1 MLTHLTAT
9 SLLLPLAALG
19 VIAYIH
25 WWWSILKHWLPIS
38 SLRTEY
44 LNETNTST
52 AKNEIVKH
60 GTLAPKPIISIPQSI
75 PNQITASTSNSNT
88 EIRGLTT
95 LIPFR
100 NEALRIQP
108 LLDSL
113 TKIQAPVTWEIIF
126 CDDHSNDNSLEII
139 KKFIAQHPHLQA
151 KIIELPEA
159 ENGKKSALSAAIAA
173 AQYEIIHTTDADC
186 RLNPNIYSHLL
197 KCIQQ
202 PNIEMVLGRVE
213 FTTNFESQGNNINSD
228 LEIQGDIINSNTE
241 IQGDIINNDLENPP
255 VQKGS
260 NQKSHRLLQQYQ
272 LIENTALIA
281 LGYSEFLKKNP
292 AAANGANLMFKK
304 SAFLNLGGY
313 SGNTQYASGD
323 DVFTLEKFILHNP
336 NSVAFCTHPQATV
349 VTDVESDFALFKN
362 QRIRWMKKTFL
373 QKTQKTALKQTFM
386 GIFLLGFWVMAIE
399 AVLSGHYES
408 MALLWLGKLCVDAAC
423 VSLLLRTHP
432 QKPCL
437 PDIILCSILQV
448 FWLPTLGLLAANKQF
463 SWKGRS
469 HSA

>member
-1 MLTHLTAT
+1 MLTQLTAT
-9 SLLLPLAALG
+9 SVLLPLASLG
-19 VIAYIH
+19 ILAYIH

-38 SLRTEY
+38 SLTPEY
-44 LNETNTST
+44 FIETNTST
-52 AKNEIVKH
+52 AKNEIVNH
-60 GTLAPKPIISIPQSI
+60 STLAHKPITSNLQSI
-75 PNQITASTSNSNT
+75 SNPITATTSNSNT
-88 EIRGLTT
+88 EIRGMTT

-139 KKFIAQHPHLQA
+139 KNFIANNPALDA
-151 KIIELPEA
+151 KIIELPNT

-186 RLNPNIYSHLL
+186 RLHPNLYSHLH
-197 KCIQQ
+197 KSIQQ
-202 PNIEMVLGRVE
+202 PNIELVLGRVE
-213 FTTNFESQGNNINSD
+213 FTTNFECQGNIINSD
-228 LEIQGDIINSNTE
+228 VE
-241 IQGDIINNDLENPP
+241 IQGDIINNYLENPAG
-255 VQKGS
+255 QKGS
-260 NQKSHRLLQQYQ
+260 NHKSHRLLQQYQ

-336 NSVAFCTHPQATV
+336 NSVAFCTHPQASV
-349 VTDVESDFALFKN
+349 VTVVESDFALFKN

>member
-1 MLTHLTAT
+1 MLTHLTAKT
-9 SLLLPLAALG
+9 LLLPLASLG
-19 VIAYIH
+19 VIAYIN

-38 SLRTEY
+38 SQTSELTGEIGST
-44 LNETNTST
+44 TNLQALEST
-52 AKNEIVKH
+52 AFTTTKIE
-60 GTLAPKPIISIPQSI
+60 
-75 PNQITASTSNSNT
+75 
-88 EIRGLTT
+88 GLTT

-108 LLDSL
+108 LLNSL
-113 TKIQAPVTWEIIF
+113 SKIQVPGAWEIVF
-126 CDDHSNDNSLEII
+126 CDDHSTDKSVDII
-139 KKFIAQHPHLQA
+139 QNFIAKNPQLNA
-151 KIIELPEA
+151 KIIHLLAA
-159 ENGKKSALSAAIAA
+159 ENGKKSALSAGITEAKFD
-173 AQYEIIHTTDADC
+173 IIHTTDADC
-186 RLNPNIYSHLL
+186 RLHPNLYFHLL
-197 KCIQQ
+197 KSIQQ
-202 PNIEMVLGRVE
+202 PNVELVLGRVE
-213 FTTNFESQGNNINSD
+213 FITHFDSQKPEINPNLESQGHFINT
-228 LEIQGDIINSNTE
+228 N
-241 IQGDIINNDLENPP
+241 LENPAE
-255 VQKGS
+255 QKSS
-260 NQKSHRLLQQYQ
+260 NQNTHRLLQQYQ
-272 LIENTALIA
+272 LIENSALIA

-304 SAFLNLGGY
+304 SAFIHLGGY
-313 SGNTQYASGD
+313 HGNTQYASGD

-336 NSVAFCTHPQATV
+336 DSVAFCTHPQASV
-349 VTDVESDFALFKN
+349 ISDVESDFDVFKN

-423 VSLLLRTHP
+423 VSLLLRNHP

-437 PDIILCSILQV
+437 PDIIYCSILQI

>member
-1 MLTHLTAT
+1 MLTHLTAKT
-9 SLLLPLAALG
+9 LLLPLASLG
-19 VIAYIH
+19 VIAYIN

-38 SLRTEY
+38 SQTSELTGEIGSA
-44 LNETNTST
+44 TNLQALEST
-52 AKNEIVKH
+52 AFTTTKIE
-60 GTLAPKPIISIPQSI
+60 
-75 PNQITASTSNSNT
+75 
-88 EIRGLTT
+88 GLTT

-108 LLDSL
+108 LLNSL
-113 TKIQAPVTWEIIF
+113 SKIQVPGAWEIVF
-126 CDDHSNDNSLEII
+126 CDDHSTDKSVDII
-139 KKFIAQHPHLQA
+139 QNFIAKNPQLNA
-151 KIIELPEA
+151 KIIHLLAA
-159 ENGKKSALSAAIAA
+159 ENGKKSALSAGITEAKFD
-173 AQYEIIHTTDADC
+173 IIHTTDADC
-186 RLNPNIYSHLL
+186 RLHPNLYFHLL
-197 KCIQQ
+197 KSIQQ
-202 PNIEMVLGRVE
+202 PNVELVLGRVE
-213 FTTNFESQGNNINSD
+213 FITHFDSQQPEINPNLESQGHFINT
-228 LEIQGDIINSNTE
+228 N
-241 IQGDIINNDLENPP
+241 LENPAE
-255 VQKGS
+255 QKGS
-260 NQKSHRLLQQYQ
+260 NQNTHRLLQQYQ
-272 LIENTALIA
+272 LIENSALIA

-304 SAFLNLGGY
+304 SAFIHLGGY
-313 SGNTQYASGD
+313 HGNTQYASGD

-336 NSVAFCTHPQATV
+336 DSVAFCTHPQASV
-349 VTDVESDFALFKN
+349 ISDVESDFDVFKN

-423 VSLLLRTHP
+423 VSLLLRNHP

-437 PDIILCSILQV
+437 PDIIYCSILQI
-448 FWLPTLGLLAANKQF
+448 FWLPTLGILAANKQF

>member
-1 MLTHLTAT
+1 MLTHLTAKT
-9 SLLLPLAALG
+9 LLLPLASLG
-19 VIAYIH
+19 VIAYIN

-38 SLRTEY
+38 SQTSELTGEIGST
-44 LNETNTST
+44 TNLQALDST
-52 AKNEIVKH
+52 AFTTTKIE
-60 GTLAPKPIISIPQSI
+60 
-75 PNQITASTSNSNT
+75 
-88 EIRGLTT
+88 GLTT

-108 LLDSL
+108 LLNSL
-113 TKIQAPVTWEIIF
+113 SKIQVPGAWEIVF
-126 CDDHSNDNSLEII
+126 CDDHSTDKSVDII
-139 KKFIAQHPHLQA
+139 QNFIAKNPQLNA
-151 KIIELPEA
+151 KIIHLLAA
-159 ENGKKSALSAAIAA
+159 ENGKKSALSAGITEAKFD
-173 AQYEIIHTTDADC
+173 IIHTTDADC
-186 RLNPNIYSHLL
+186 RLHPNLYFHLL
-197 KCIQQ
+197 KSIQQ
-202 PNIEMVLGRVE
+202 PNVELVLGRVE
-213 FTTNFESQGNNINSD
+213 FITHFDSQQPEINPNLESQGHFINT
-228 LEIQGDIINSNTE
+228 N
-241 IQGDIINNDLENPP
+241 LENPAE
-255 VQKGS
+255 QKGS
-260 NQKSHRLLQQYQ
+260 NQNTHRLLQQYQ
-272 LIENTALIA
+272 LIENSALIA

-304 SAFLNLGGY
+304 SAFIHLGGY
-313 SGNTQYASGD
+313 HGNTQYASGD

-336 NSVAFCTHPQATV
+336 DSVAFCTHPQASV
-349 VTDVESDFALFKN
+349 ISDVESDFDVFKN

-423 VSLLLRTHP
+423 VSLLLRNHP

-437 PDIILCSILQV
+437 PDIIYCSILQI
-448 FWLPTLGLLAANKQF
+448 FWLPTLGILAANKQF

>member
-1 MLTHLTAT
+1 MLTHLTAKT
-9 SLLLPLAALG
+9 LLLPLASLG
-19 VIAYIH
+19 VIAYIN

-38 SLRTEY
+38 SQTSELTGEIGST
-44 LNETNTST
+44 TNLQALEST
-52 AKNEIVKH
+52 AFTTTKIE
-60 GTLAPKPIISIPQSI
+60 
-75 PNQITASTSNSNT
+75 
-88 EIRGLTT
+88 GLTT

-108 LLDSL
+108 LLNSL
-113 TKIQAPVTWEIIF
+113 SKIQVPGAWEIVF
-126 CDDHSNDNSLEII
+126 CDDHSTDKSVDII
-139 KKFIAQHPHLQA
+139 QNFIAKNPQLNA
-151 KIIELPEA
+151 KIIHLLAA
-159 ENGKKSALSAAIAA
+159 ENGKKSALSAGITEAKFD
-173 AQYEIIHTTDADC
+173 IIHTTDADC
-186 RLNPNIYSHLL
+186 RLHPNLYFHLL
-197 KCIQQ
+197 KSIQQ
-202 PNIEMVLGRVE
+202 PNVELVLGRVE
-213 FTTNFESQGNNINSD
+213 FITHFDSQQHSIHSNLESQGHFINT
-228 LEIQGDIINSNTE
+228 N
-241 IQGDIINNDLENPP
+241 LENPAE
-255 VQKGS
+255 QKSS
-260 NQKSHRLLQQYQ
+260 NQNTHRLLQQYQ
-272 LIENTALIA
+272 LIENSALIA

-304 SAFLNLGGY
+304 SAFIHLGGY
-313 SGNTQYASGD
+313 HGNTQYASGD

-336 NSVAFCTHPQATV
+336 DSVAFCTHPQASV
-349 VTDVESDFALFKN
+349 ISDVESDFDVFKN

-423 VSLLLRTHP
+423 VSLLLRNHP

-437 PDIILCSILQV
+437 PDIIYCSILQI
-448 FWLPTLGLLAANKQF
+448 FWLPTLGILAANKQF

>member
-1 MLTHLTAT
+1 MLTHLTAKT
-9 SLLLPLAALG
+9 LLLPLASLG
-19 VIAYIH
+19 VIAYIN

-38 SLRTEY
+38 SQTSELTGEIGSA
-44 LNETNTST
+44 TNLQALEST
-52 AKNEIVKH
+52 AFTTTKIE
-60 GTLAPKPIISIPQSI
+60 
-75 PNQITASTSNSNT
+75 
-88 EIRGLTT
+88 GLTT

-108 LLDSL
+108 LLNSL
-113 TKIQAPVTWEIIF
+113 SKIQVPGAWEIVF
-126 CDDHSNDNSLEII
+126 CDDHSTDKSVDII
-139 KKFIAQHPHLQA
+139 QNFIAKNPQLNA
-151 KIIELPEA
+151 KIIHLLAA
-159 ENGKKSALSAAIAA
+159 ENGKKSALSAGITEAKFD
-173 AQYEIIHTTDADC
+173 IIHTTDADC
-186 RLNPNIYSHLL
+186 RLHPNLYFHLL
-197 KCIQQ
+197 KSIQQ
-202 PNIEMVLGRVE
+202 PNVELVLGRVE
-213 FTTNFESQGNNINSD
+213 FITHFDSQQPEINPNLESQGHFINT
-228 LEIQGDIINSNTE
+228 N
-241 IQGDIINNDLENPP
+241 LENPAE
-255 VQKGS
+255 QKSS
-260 NQKSHRLLQQYQ
+260 NQNTHRLLQQYQ
-272 LIENTALIA
+272 LIENSALIA

-304 SAFLNLGGY
+304 SAFIHLGGY
-313 SGNTQYASGD
+313 HGNTQYASGD

-336 NSVAFCTHPQATV
+336 DSVAFCTHPQASV
-349 VTDVESDFALFKN
+349 ISDVESDFDVFKN

-423 VSLLLRTHP
+423 VSLLLRNHP

-437 PDIILCSILQV
+437 PDIIYCSILQI
-448 FWLPTLGLLAANKQF
+448 FWLPTLGILAANKQF

>member
-1 MLTHLTAT
+1 MLTHLTAKT
-9 SLLLPLAALG
+9 LLLPLASLG
-19 VIAYIH
+19 VIAYIN

-38 SLRTEY
+38 SQ
-44 LNETNTST
+44 TSELTGEIGSTTDLQAREAT
-52 AKNEIVKH
+52 AYTI
-60 GTLAPKPIISIPQSI
+60 PKI
-75 PNQITASTSNSNT
+75 
-88 EIRGLTT
+88 EGLTT

-108 LLDSL
+108 LLNSL
-113 TKIQAPVTWEIIF
+113 SKIQVLGAWEIVF
-126 CDDHSNDNSLEII
+126 CDDHSNDESVDII
-139 KKFIAQHPHLQA
+139 RNFIATNPQLNV
-151 KIIELPEA
+151 KIIHLAAA
-159 ENGKKSALSAAIAA
+159 ENGKKSALSTGITEAKFD
-173 AQYEIIHTTDADC
+173 IIHTTDADC
-186 RLNPNIYSHLL
+186 RLHPNLYFYLL
-197 KCIQQ
+197 KSIQQ
-202 PNIEMVLGRVE
+202 PNVELVLGRVE
-213 FTTNFESQGNNINSD
+213 FITHFDSQQHNIHSNLESQGHS
-228 LEIQGDIINSNTE
+228 SNP
-241 IQGDIINNDLENPP
+241 NLENPAE
-255 VQKGS
+255 QTGS
-260 NQKSHRLLQQYQ
+260 NQNTHRLLQQYQ
-272 LIENTALIA
+272 LIENSALIA

-304 SAFLNLGGY
+304 SAFLHLGGY
-313 SGNTQYASGD
+313 HGNTQYASGD

-336 NSVAFCTHPQATV
+336 DSVAFCTHPQASV
-349 VTDVESDFALFKN
+349 ISDVESDFDVFKN

-386 GIFLLGFWVMAIE
+386 GLFLLGFWVIAIE

-423 VSLLLRTHP
+423 VSLLLRNHP

-437 PDIILCSILQV
+437 PDIIYCSILQI

>member
-1 MLTHLTAT
+1 MLTHLTAKT
-9 SLLLPLAALG
+9 LLLPLASLG
-19 VIAYIH
+19 VVAYIN

-38 SLRTEY
+38 SQ
-44 LNETNTST
+44 TSELTGEIGSATDLQALEAT
-52 AKNEIVKH
+52 AFTTTKIE
-60 GTLAPKPIISIPQSI
+60 
-75 PNQITASTSNSNT
+75 
-88 EIRGLTT
+88 GLTT

-108 LLDSL
+108 LLNSL
-113 TKIQAPVTWEIIF
+113 SKIQVPGAWEIVF
-126 CDDHSNDNSLEII
+126 CDDHSTDKSVEII
-139 KKFIAQHPHLQA
+139 QNFIAKNPQLNA
-151 KIIELPEA
+151 KIIHLLAA
-159 ENGKKSALSAAIAA
+159 ENGKKSALSAGITEAKFD
-173 AQYEIIHTTDADC
+173 IIHTTDADC
-186 RLNPNIYSHLL
+186 RLHPNLYFHLL
-197 KCIQQ
+197 KSIQQ
-202 PNIEMVLGRVE
+202 PNVELVLGRVE
-213 FTTNFESQGNNINSD
+213 FITHFDSQQPEINPNLESQGHFINT
-228 LEIQGDIINSNTE
+228 N
-241 IQGDIINNDLENPP
+241 LENPAE
-255 VQKGS
+255 QKGS
-260 NQKSHRLLQQYQ
+260 NQNTHRLLQQYQ
-272 LIENTALIA
+272 LIENSALIA

-304 SAFLNLGGY
+304 SAFIHLGGY
-313 SGNTQYASGD
+313 HGNTQYASGD

-336 NSVAFCTHPQATV
+336 DSVAFCTHSQASV
-349 VTDVESDFALFKN
+349 ISDVESDFDVFKN

-423 VSLLLRTHP
+423 VSLLLRNHP

-437 PDIILCSILQV
+437 PDIIYCSILQI
-448 FWLPTLGLLAANKQF
+448 FWLPTLGILAANKQF

>member
-1 MLTHLTAT
+1 MLTHLTAKT
-9 SLLLPLAALG
+9 LLLPLASLG
-19 VIAYIH
+19 VIAYIN

-38 SLRTEY
+38 SQ
-44 LNETNTST
+44 TSELTGEIGSTTDLQAREAT
-52 AKNEIVKH
+52 AYTI
-60 GTLAPKPIISIPQSI
+60 PKI
-75 PNQITASTSNSNT
+75 
-88 EIRGLTT
+88 EGLTT

-108 LLDSL
+108 LLNSL
-113 TKIQAPVTWEIIF
+113 SKIQVLGAWEIVF
-126 CDDHSNDNSLEII
+126 CDDHSTDESVDII
-139 KKFIAQHPHLQA
+139 RNFIATNPQLNV
-151 KIIELPEA
+151 KIIHLAAA
-159 ENGKKSALSAAIAA
+159 ENGKKSALSTGITEAKFD
-173 AQYEIIHTTDADC
+173 IIHTTDADC
-186 RLNPNIYSHLL
+186 RLHPNLYFYLL
-197 KCIQQ
+197 KSIQQ
-202 PNIEMVLGRVE
+202 PNVELVLGRVE
-213 FTTNFESQGNNINSD
+213 FITHFDSQQHNIHSNLESQGHS
-228 LEIQGDIINSNTE
+228 SNP
-241 IQGDIINNDLENPP
+241 NLENPAE
-255 VQKGS
+255 QTGS
-260 NQKSHRLLQQYQ
+260 NQNTHRLLQQYQ
-272 LIENTALIA
+272 LIENSALIA

-304 SAFLNLGGY
+304 SAFLHLGGY
-313 SGNTQYASGD
+313 HGNTQYASGD

-336 NSVAFCTHPQATV
+336 DSVAFCTHPQASV
-349 VTDVESDFALFKN
+349 ISDVESDFDVFKN

-386 GIFLLGFWVMAIE
+386 GLFLLGFWVIAIE

-423 VSLLLRTHP
+423 VSLLLRNHP

-437 PDIILCSILQV
+437 PDIIYCSILQI

>member
-1 MLTHLTAT
+1 MLTHLTAKT
-9 SLLLPLAALG
+9 LLLPLASLG
-19 VIAYIH
+19 VIAYIN

-38 SLRTEY
+38 SQTSELTGEIGSTTD
-44 LNETNTST
+44 LQALEST
-52 AKNEIVKH
+52 AFTI
-60 GTLAPKPIISIPQSI
+60 PKI
-75 PNQITASTSNSNT
+75 
-88 EIRGLTT
+88 EGLTT

-108 LLDSL
+108 LLNSL
-113 TKIQAPVTWEIIF
+113 SKIQGPGAWEIIF
-126 CDDHSNDNSLEII
+126 CDDHSTDKSVDII
-139 KKFIAQHPHLQA
+139 QNFIAKNPQLNA
-151 KIIELPEA
+151 KIIHLLAA
-159 ENGKKSALSAAIAA
+159 ENGKKSALSAGITEAKFD
-173 AQYEIIHTTDADC
+173 IIHTTDADC
-186 RLNPNIYSHLL
+186 RLHPNLYFHLL
-197 KCIQQ
+197 KSIQQ
-202 PNIEMVLGRVE
+202 PNVELVLGRVE
-213 FTTNFESQGNNINSD
+213 FITHFDSQQPEINPNLESQGHFINT
-228 LEIQGDIINSNTE
+228 N
-241 IQGDIINNDLENPP
+241 LENPAE
-255 VQKGS
+255 QKGS
-260 NQKSHRLLQQYQ
+260 NQNTHRLLQQYQ
-272 LIENTALIA
+272 LIENSALIA

-304 SAFLNLGGY
+304 SAFIHLGGY
-313 SGNTQYASGD
+313 HGNTQHASGD

-336 NSVAFCTHPQATV
+336 DSVAFCTHPQASV
-349 VTDVESDFALFKN
+349 ISDVESDFDVFKN

-423 VSLLLRTHP
+423 VSLLLRNHP

-437 PDIILCSILQV
+437 PDIIYCSILQI
-448 FWLPTLGLLAANKQF
+448 FWLPTLGILAANKQF